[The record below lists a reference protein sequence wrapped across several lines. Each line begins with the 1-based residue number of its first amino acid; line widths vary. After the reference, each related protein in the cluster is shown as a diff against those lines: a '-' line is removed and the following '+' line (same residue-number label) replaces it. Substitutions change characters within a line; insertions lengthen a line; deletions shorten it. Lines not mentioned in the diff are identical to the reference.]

1 MSKGFVIFAQN
12 NGTTDYVRQAN
23 ILKKSIEKNCKN
35 KNVVI
40 LSNFDDDLSKDSH
53 WKIENRFKAFDLSPF
68 DETIVLDADMYCASS
83 IDDFFNSTEDVSFTT
98 NVKTYRNETVVDNYY
113 RTTFLHNNL
122 PNVYSACYY
131 FKKTQQS
138 KEFFDLFSI
147 VCTNWKSFWDTF
159 TPNKQQSWF
168 SIDVAASITSKILDL
183 PNNNNFE
190 FVHMK
195 PYIQNWKHVP
205 NKWTNK
211 LPFSCDNDLYVGNFK
226 QKGLF
231 HYVEEEFSNVLPLL

>member
-1 MSKGFVIFAQN
+1 M
-12 NGTTDYVRQAN
+12 
-23 ILKKSIEKNCKN
+23 
-35 KNVVI
+35 
-40 LSNFDDDLSKDSH
+40 
-53 WKIENRFKAFDLSPF
+53 
-68 DETIVLDADMYCASS
+68 
-83 IDDFFNSTEDVSFTT
+83 
-98 NVKTYRNETVVDNYY
+98 
-113 RTTFLHNNL
+113 
-122 PNVYSACYY
+122 VY
-131 FKKTQQS
+131 
-138 KEFFDLFSI
+138 
-147 VCTNWKSFWDTF
+147 
-159 TPNKQQSWF
+159 NKQQSWF